1 MALIVTKVG
10 LTEGYYFVDFHTS
23 QTTPAA
29 AMSCNQGW
37 AFANWSFMLMK
48 LIG

>member
-10 LTEGYYFVDFHTS
+10 LAGGYYFVDFHTS

-37 AFANWSFMLMK
+37 AFANWSFTIFN